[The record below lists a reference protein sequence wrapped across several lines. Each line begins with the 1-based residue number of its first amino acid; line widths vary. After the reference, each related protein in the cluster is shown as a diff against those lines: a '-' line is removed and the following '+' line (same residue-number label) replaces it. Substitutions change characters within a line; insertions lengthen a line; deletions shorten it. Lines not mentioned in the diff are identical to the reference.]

1 VKSYPIGVKLF
12 THSLSTITIAGDDRK
27 TAVPEI
33 EHDRIATANLSP
45 DPEAC
50 GLRAD
55 VLCSWRLSVAPDD
68 VATKIEFQEE
78 QMRGHGRRP
87 FDENPRSHGGK
98 GEEVVVGAVRPI
110 DGTGT
115 NPDHPEFGAT
125 GSTLLRLADAHY
137 VDGIGAMVT
146 DRPDPRTVSNIVV
159 EQEGAEPN
167 STGASDFLWVWGQ
180 FIDHDL
186 DLTRQ
191 GNTEPANIPVPA
203 GDPAFDPGGTGTVEL
218 PFFRATTVA
227 GTGVTEPREFANTI
241 TTFIDASMVYGS
253 DAARAASLR
262 VDGGKII
269 LDAEGNLATD
279 ANGRILAGDVRAG
292 ENQALLSL
300 HTLFAREHNR
310 LVDEF
315 AERDSSLTADELYQA
330 ARTRV
335 EGEIQA
341 ITYNEFLPLLVGE
354 NALAEY
360 RGFDRTVDPGISAEF
375 STAIFRLGHSQV
387 SPEIQRLLANGQ
399 TIEAGHLALRDA
411 FGASPAELAANGGID
426 PILRGLADGISQQL
440 DNQIVDDLR
449 SLQLDV
455 PVNGITDLA
464 SLNIQRGRD
473 LGLPTYNELREA
485 LGLGRVETFADIS
498 SDPEVAARLELAYG
512 DVDLVDLWV
521 GALSE
526 DHVEG
531 GMTGELISTV
541 LIDQFERLRDGDP
554 FWSQNSDLPPQEIDA
569 LWSTTLSDV
578 IERNT
583 DTGPM
588 QDHAFLAY
596 DRIGGDATNN
606 VLAGGESRDLLIG
619 LEGRDRLDGGNG
631 DDQLVGGASRDRL
644 TGGAGNDVL
653 EGGDERDLFFFG
665 AGNGDDVITDFSSRD
680 VVYLDRGAVTGRF
693 PEFDFSSS
701 DRGVVLTLADGGTIT
716 FDGLSQEDLDRSNFH
731 IGIDD
736 WV

>member
-1 VKSYPIGVKLF
+1 
-12 THSLSTITIAGDDRK
+12 
-27 TAVPEI
+27 
-33 EHDRIATANLSP
+33 
-45 DPEAC
+45 
-50 GLRAD
+50 
-55 VLCSWRLSVAPDD
+55 
-68 VATKIEFQEE
+68 
-78 QMRGHGRRP
+78 MRGHDRKLSKQSP
-87 FDENPRSHGGK
+87 HDHGDSTIELVIGN
-98 GEEVVVGAVRPI
+98 VRPI

-125 GSTLLRLADAHY
+125 GSTLLRLAEAHY
-137 VDGIGAMVT
+137 TDELGAMVT
-146 DRPDPRTVSNIVV
+146 DRPDPRTVSNVV
-159 EQEGAEPN
+159 VDQQGSEPN
-167 STGASDFLWVWGQ
+167 SAGASDYLWVWGQ

-203 GDPAFDPGGTGTVEL
+203 GDPAFDPGGTGTLEL

-227 GTGVTEPREFANTI
+227 GTGVTGPREFANTI

-253 DAARAASLR
+253 DATRAASLR

-269 LDAEGNLATD
+269 LDGEGNLATD

-315 AERDSSLTADELYQA
+315 AERDPSLTADELYQA

-335 EGEIQA
+335 EGEIQT

-354 NALAEY
+354 NAVAEY
-360 RGFDRTVDPGISAEF
+360 RGFNPTVDPGISIEF

-387 SPEIQRLLANGQ
+387 SPEIQRLLENGQ
-399 TIEAGHLALRDA
+399 TIEAGDLALRDA
-411 FGASPAELAANGGID
+411 FGASPAAVAANGGID
-426 PILRGLADGISQQL
+426 PILRGLADGVSQQL

-449 SLQLDV
+449 SFQLDV

-473 LGLPTYNELREA
+473 LGLPTYNELRET
-485 LGLGRVETFADIS
+485 LGLSRAETFADIS
-498 SDPEVAARLELAYG
+498 SDPELAARLESAYG
-512 DVDLVDLWV
+512 DVDKVDLWV

-526 DHVEG
+526 DHIEG
-531 GMTGELISTV
+531 GMTGELIATV

-554 FWSQNSDLPPQEIDA
+554 FWSQNSDLPQHEIDA

-583 DTGPM
+583 DIGTI

-596 DRIGGDATNN
+596 DRIGGDEANN
-606 VLAGGESRDLLIG
+606 VLAGGDSRDLVIG
-619 LEGRDRLDGGNG
+619 FGGRDRLEGGNG
-631 DDQLVGGASRDRL
+631 DDQLVGGTSRDRL
-644 TGGAGNDVL
+644 IGGAGNDIL
-653 EGGDERDLFFFG
+653 EGGEDRDLFIFT

-680 VVYLDRGAVTGRF
+680 VVYLDREMVGKRF
-693 PEFDFSSS
+693 RDFDFSDSET
-701 DRGVVLTLADGGTIT
+701 GVVLTLADGSTIT
-716 FDGLSQEDLDRSNFH
+716 FDGLSQEDLDRSNFR
-731 IGIDD
+731 ISIDD
-736 WV
+736 WA